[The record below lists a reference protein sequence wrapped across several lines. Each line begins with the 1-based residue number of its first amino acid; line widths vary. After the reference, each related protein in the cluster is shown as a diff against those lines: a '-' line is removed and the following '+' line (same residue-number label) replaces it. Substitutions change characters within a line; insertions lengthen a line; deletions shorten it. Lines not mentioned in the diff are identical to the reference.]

1 MFARLIKWAG
11 SLGKKTPDVKSGRC
25 GMCGR
30 LLSEESDL
38 LSGDCGG
45 DCWGCIGE
53 IEADAGW
60 EPSVESVRKEI
71 QDGLRDDDGRAKSA
85 TPRSA
90 KPVTAERKP
99 EPALSALNAI
109 KQLLRDDW
117 DPIELMPHLP
127 ADEYDTYA
135 MQVFSK
141 LSAGASVEEVANYLS
156 DSEMTG
162 TLDIDRD
169 HRVAQKAMMIM
180 SSRELP

>member
-1 MFARLIKWAG
+1 MIKWAG
-11 SLGKKTPDVKSGRC
+11 SLGNKAPTVKSGRC

-30 LLSEESDL
+30 VLSQERDP

-45 DCWGCIGE
+45 DCWGCVGE

-60 EPSVESVRKEI
+60 APSVEFVRKEI
-71 QDGLRDDDGRAKSA
+71 RGGLREDDGRAKSSE
-85 TPRSA
+85 PRSA
-90 KPVTAERKP
+90 RLVNAKRMP
-99 EPALSALNAI
+99 EPAESALNAI
-109 KQLLRDDW
+109 EQLLRDDW

-141 LSAGASVEEVANYLS
+141 LNSGASVEEVANYLS

-162 TLDIDRD
+162 TPNIDRD
-169 HRVAQKAMMIM
+169 RLVAQKAMMIM
-180 SSRELP
+180 SSRDLR